1 MKPKVNYYTAS
12 QVTARPSPQR
22 SRFLQGI
29 ALALVAAVV
38 LLGSLIH
45 ASPADAHAYFEAS
58 SPAPGKRVEHSP
70 RRVTLEF
77 TEALNHSLTKATIVS
92 LATGKAVAA
101 ETLASPSRELILKPS
116 APLPTAAYRVDWFSV
131 STDDGHALAGQFS
144 FGVRTKAVGGTQ
156 AVEEGPLT
164 RGGWWRIALR
174 AIFYAAFFFFAGG
187 LFSAAL
193 LSGRERRGSWLV
205 PDRLRSSL
213 KAGGHDPELMSARV
227 WRRTVE
233 VGWLAA
239 ALAALLAVAEAANA
253 ASGLSLSGLND
264 YLLTNTA
271 GNARVVIVAALA
283 LAALGAWRVPRL
295 AAISCAGAFL
305 ALAFAGHANSAHPH
319 VAALLTD
326 WLHLLAAAVWLGGIA
341 QLALTW
347 TGPLI
352 RERGLGRIVMSEVLD
367 RFGRVALPAF
377 GVVVLTGLLNA
388 LIELGTPAE
397 LWQSSYGRVLAVKMG
412 LVAAVAAVS
421 YLHAL
426 RLRPRLAAANPHP
439 DPRLERRHWLLLRRE
454 PLLGLTVLAAAALL
468 VAFPLPPRQAD
479 GATSGQSL
487 VACSPSCPL
496 PAAKDDQLPVADHLG
511 PAIVAAWLQHVP
523 GGLRG
528 HLRLLGDNLKP
539 VPGPPTIP
547 GTQLSECGAGCWS
560 FELHGNPAS
569 FEVSAPVE
577 GHTYTAHLPARWIAG
592 ARANERAR
600 RILASAQETMNALRS
615 AREHE
620 RITSGPGSLAVTD
633 YELRAPDRMAYRTS
647 LGGRAIVIGKREW
660 DKPMSATPWKL
671 SRFRG
676 GGPPFQ
682 TLTWFAWTPYA
693 ESVRL
698 LGISRQ
704 GGHRVGEVA
713 LYEPGAPVWWRLRID
728 LSSMRAANSH
738 LIAQGHFMTQRYYG
752 FNRPVAISPPPRGHR
767 GG

>member
-1 MKPKVNYYTAS
+1 MTPALRRGSN
-12 QVTARPSPQR
+12 
-22 SRFLQGI
+22 
-29 ALALVAAVV
+29 LALTGVLAALLLAVAPSSA
-38 LLGSLIH
+38 L
-45 ASPADAHAYFEAS
+45 AHAYFEAS
-58 SPAPGKRVEHSP
+58 SPAPGKRVERSP

-77 TEALNHSLTKATIVS
+77 TEDLNHSLTKATIVS
-92 LATGKAVAA
+92 LATSKAIAA
-101 ETLASPSRELILKPS
+101 ETLPSPSRELILKPA
-116 APLPTAAYRVDWFSV
+116 APLLRSAYRVDWFSV
-131 STDDGHALAGQFS
+131 SADDGHALAGQFS
-144 FGVRTKAVGGTQ
+144 FGVRTKAVGGTH

-174 AIFYAAFFFFAGG
+174 AVFYAAFFFFAGG
-187 LFSAAL
+187 LLNAAL
-193 LSGRERRGSWLV
+193 LSGREGRGSWLV
-205 PDRLRSSL
+205 PSGSLRLALRAS
-213 KAGGHDPELMSARV
+213 GDDPERIAARA
-227 WRRTVE
+227 WSRTVE
-233 VGWLAA
+233 AGWLAA
-239 ALAALLAVAEAANA
+239 ALAALLAIAEAANA

-271 GNARVVIVAALA
+271 GIARVVIVVALA
-283 LAALGAWRVPRL
+283 LAAIGARRAPRL

-319 VAALLTD
+319 AAALLTD

-352 RERGLGRIVMSEVLD
+352 RERGLGRVVMSEVLD

-388 LIELGTPAE
+388 LIELGSPTE

-412 LVAAVAAVS
+412 LVGVVAAIS

-426 RLRPRLAAANPHP
+426 RLRPRLAASTPPPAPK
-439 DPRLERRHWLLLRRE
+439 LERRHWLLLRRE
-454 PLLGLTVLAAAALL
+454 PLVGLAVLAAAALL
-468 VAFPLPPRQAD
+468 VAFPLPPRQAA
-479 GATSGQSL
+479 GATSAQSL
-487 VACSPSCPL
+487 VACTPSCPL
-496 PAAKDDQLPVADHLG
+496 PSAKDDQLPVADHLG
-511 PAIVAAWLQHVP
+511 PAIVAAWFQHVP

-528 HLRLLGDNLKP
+528 RLRLLGDNLKP
-539 VPGPPTIP
+539 LPGPPTIP
-547 GTQLSECGAGCWS
+547 GADLSECGAGCWS
-560 FELHGNPAS
+560 FELRGPPAS

-577 GHTYTAHLPARWIAG
+577 DHTYTVRLPARRVAG

-600 RILASAQETMNALRS
+600 RILARAQETMNALRS

-660 DKPMSATPWKL
+660 SRPTSGTSWKL

-698 LGISRQ
+698 LGISHQ
-704 GGHRVGEVA
+704 GGQRVAEVA

-728 LSSMRAANSH
+728 LSSMRAASSH

>member
-1 MKPKVNYYTAS
+1 M
-12 QVTARPSPQR
+12 
-22 SRFLQGI
+22 
-29 ALALVAAVV
+29 ALAGALVVV
-38 LLGSLIH
+38 LAALLPQSAL
-45 ASPADAHAYFEAS
+45 AHAYFQAS
-58 SPAPGKRVEHSP
+58 SPAPGKRVERSP

-77 TEALNHSLTKATIVS
+77 TEDLNHSLTKATIVS

-101 ETLASPSRELILKPS
+101 ETLPSPGRELVLKP
-116 APLPTAAYRVDWFSV
+116 AVPLPRAAYRIDWFSV
-131 STDDGHALAGQFS
+131 SADDGHALAGQFS
-144 FGVRTKAVGGTQ
+144 FGVRTRAVGGAQ
-156 AVEEGPLT
+156 AVEEGPLA

-174 AIFYAAFFFFAGG
+174 AAFYAAFFFFAGG
-187 LFSAAL
+187 LLNAAL
-193 LSGRERRGSWLV
+193 LSGHEGRGSWLA
-205 PDRLRSSL
+205 PPGRLRLALGAS
-213 KAGGHDPELMSARV
+213 GEDPEQIARRA
-227 WRRTVE
+227 WSRTVE
-233 VGWLAA
+233 VGWAAA
-239 ALAALLAVAEAANA
+239 ALAAALAVAEAANA
-253 ASGLSLSGLND
+253 AGGLSLSGLND

-271 GNARVVIVAALA
+271 GIARVVIVFVLA
-283 LAALGAWRVPRL
+283 LAALSAWRAPRL
-295 AAISCAGAFL
+295 AALSCTGAFL

-352 RERGLGRIVMSEVLD
+352 RERGLGRIVMGEVLD

-388 LIELGTPAE
+388 LIELGSPAE
-397 LWQSSYGRVLAVKMG
+397 LWQSSYGRALAVKMG
-412 LVAAVAAVS
+412 LVAAVAAIS

-439 DPRLERRHWLLLRRE
+439 DPKLERRHWLLLRRE
-454 PLLGLTVLAAAALL
+454 PLVGFAVLAAAALL
-468 VAFPLPPRQAD
+468 VSFPLPPRQAA
-479 GATSGQSL
+479 GAAPAQSL

-528 HLRLLGDNLKP
+528 RLRLLGDNLKP
-539 VPGPPTIP
+539 VSGPPTIDGAQP
-547 GTQLSECGAGCWS
+547 SECGPGCWS
-560 FELHGNPAS
+560 FELRGNPTS

-577 GHTYTAHLPARWIAG
+577 GHTYTARLPARWIAG
-592 ARANERAR
+592 PRANERAR

-633 YELRAPDRMAYRTS
+633 YKLRAPDRMAYRTS
-647 LGGRAIVIGKREW
+647 LGGRAIVIGRREW
-660 DKPMSATPWKL
+660 DRPTSATPWKL

-698 LGISRQ
+698 LGISHQ
-704 GGHRVGEVA
+704 GRDRVGKVA

-728 LSSMRAANSH
+728 LSSMRAASSH

-767 GG
+767 GD